1 VVCAAIISVSFA
13 VSSYASG
20 RAVAVAGVAG
30 ALGWLVLAAA
40 ERLSFGAVSASALA
54 ALLIGF
60 TARLVSRRLGV
71 SALAVTTAAIVPL
84 LPGRM
89 AYEGISALVTDPD
102 GNGFAVGVPTLLQAF
117 GLGLGLAAGV
127 SLGTYFAGLLDAKKQ
142 GVRPRPAAGATLP
155 ADPDRDAATSTA
167 PVLSDT
173 GELSAVLEEAA
184 AGGVSG
190 PAAGGVS
197 GAAAAGGS
205 DPAAPGGSDDAA
217 APGSAQPVGHTTSSR
232 VR

>member
-1 VVCAAIISVSFA
+1 MA
-13 VSSYASG
+13 
-20 RAVAVAGVAG
+20 
-30 ALGWLVLAAA
+30 
-40 ERLSFGAVSASALA
+40 ASAIA
-54 ALLIGF
+54 ALLTGF
-60 TARLVSRRLGV
+60 SARLVSRRLGV

-89 AYEGISALVTDPD
+89 AYEGISAIVTDPD
-102 GNGFAVGVPTLLQAF
+102 GNGLAIGIPTLLQAF

-155 ADPDRDAATSTA
+155 ADPDRDAVGSTA

-184 AGGVSG
+184 DPV
-190 PAAGGVS
+190 
-197 GAAAAGGS
+197 S
-205 DPAAPGGSDDAA
+205 DPTA
-217 APGSAQPVGHTTSSR
+217 
-232 VR
+232 